1 MLGPASFPSKRE
13 LSQQKAFSELIF
25 MLISVL
31 THVFKLSCNKYS
43 VINEVQNLLNY
54 NTNASFKR
62 YGPEEGAVLGTVSL
76 NHT

>member
-25 MLISVL
+25 MLISLL

-43 VINEVQNLLNY
+43 VKNEVQKLLNY

-62 YGPEEGAVLGTVSL
+62 YGPEEGAVSKSL
-76 NHT
+76 CL